1 MATYVRD
8 YHLTIN
14 QTVAI
19 DAPNEQE
26 AARIFAAIE
35 HGDRAWYY
43 LKNEVFDHMGEYV
56 GNNAR
61 EVVMDIEPYMGVYND
76 EELAEEVIDH
86 SAYLSEE

>member
-26 AARIFAAIE
+26 AARIFVAIE

-56 GNNAR
+56 GNNVR
-61 EVVMDIEPYMGVYND
+61 EVVTDIEPYIGVYND
-76 EELAEEVIDH
+76 EELAEDVIDY